1 MGPGDIVPGV
11 PPTGPGRDA
20 RSLVVERNLVRR
32 AFGYLTTDAFL
43 SLPFES
49 LGPIKT
55 LLKRYFSLE
64 PWGPAEAEALARAV
78 GTGEG
83 SWRRQLDD
91 ELVLVYGWDDGAFA
105 LHVSTTGETSP
116 PARSPVRTDSSLAA
130 SFDGPV
136 VPEATPNPRTIRFR
150 TGPIHDGPSRW
161 YESSTKAADEPGVG
175 RLFGEFEEVANVLVG
190 PDFVAV
196 SLRRGSDW
204 ERLLAPLLQAVTEE
218 FGSSGRVAGED
229 VARCIQSWKILC

>member
-1 MGPGDIVPGV
+1 MGPGDIVLGV

-20 RSLVVERNLVRR
+20 RYLVVERNLVRR
-32 AFGYLTTDAFL
+32 AFGHLTTDAFL

-49 LGPIKT
+49 LGPTKT

-64 PWGPAEAEALARAV
+64 PWGPAEDEALARAV

-91 ELVLVYGWDDGAFA
+91 ELVLVYGWDDGAFS
-105 LHVSTTGETSP
+105 LHVTAGETAASATAASP
-116 PARSPVRTDSSLAA
+116 ADPSLAE

-150 TGPIHDGPSRW
+150 T
-161 YESSTKAADEPGVG
+161 
-175 RLFGEFEEVANVLVG
+175 
-190 PDFVAV
+190 
-196 SLRRGSDW
+196 
-204 ERLLAPLLQAVTEE
+204 
-218 FGSSGRVAGED
+218 
-229 VARCIQSWKILC
+229 